1 MPRNRGP
8 APIVSVGVTQ
18 PGLVDVEQ
26 AADRAGGPRTLWPV
40 AAPPDTTAARAESD
54 RTQPSNAASI
64 ETGARAVG
72 LAALAAGRSNRSSR
86 SGPVRKPELRI
97 DLRAASDR
105 ELLAR
110 ACGAPLEP
118 DRPAPN
124 WSIEASDWFG
134 RTPAELAHE
143 LGLTRSAAQR
153 LAAALELARRAL
165 AFATPPPPQVRCARD
180 AFELCRALFVGVHV
194 EQFRVLNLD
203 AKHRVKQNLV
213 VSVGSLTASLVHPRE
228 VFRSAVRTNAAAV
241 VCVHNHPSGD
251 PEPSQEDLEVTRRLA
266 AAGRTLGIA
275 LLDHVV
281 VGRDEFVSLRERAP
295 W

>member
-1 MPRNRGP
+1 MKFPPCGNRRGGRSVNVR
-8 APIVSVGVTQ
+8 VSEEGIAEERA
-18 PGLVDVEQ
+18 VDRR
-26 AADRAGGPRTLWPV
+26 AAGGALGDGDS
-40 AAPPDTTAARAESD
+40 AISTAVD
-54 RTQPSNAASI
+54 P
-64 ETGARAVG
+64 
-72 LAALAAGRSNRSSR
+72 RSSQWT
-86 SGPVRKPELRI
+86 
-97 DLRAASDR
+97 DASWRGVGDR

-110 ACGAPLEP
+110 AAGAHPT
-118 DRPAPN
+118 PN
-124 WSIEASDWFG
+124 WPSADWTIEAADWLG
-134 RTPAELAHE
+134 RTPAELAAE
-143 LGLTRSAAQR
+143 LRLTRSAARR

-165 AFATPPPPQVRCARD
+165 HRATPPPAQVRCARD
-180 AFELCRALFVGVHV
+180 AFELCRALFLGVHV

-228 VFRSAVRTNAAAV
+228 VFRCAVRTNAAAV

>member
-1 MPRNRGP
+1 MTPHG
-8 APIVSVGVTQ
+8 SV
-18 PGLVDVEQ
+18 DEQ
-26 AADRAGGPRTLWPV
+26 
-40 AAPPDTTAARAESD
+40 TTAEEVVRLAPGSQATDSPAAAEQLPAQRRRASW
-54 RTQPSNAASI
+54 
-64 ETGARAVG
+64 RA
-72 LAALAAGRSNRSSR
+72 L
-86 SGPVRKPELRI
+86 
-97 DLRAASDR
+97 SDR
-105 ELLAR
+105 EVLIQ
-110 ACGAPLEP
+110 ACGARLTTA
-118 DRPAPN
+118 RLPAD
-124 WSIEASDWFG
+124 WTVEASEWFG
-134 RTPAELAHE
+134 RTPAELCCE
-143 LGLTRSAAQR
+143 LGLGRSAAQR

-165 AFATPPPPQVRCARD
+165 QRSTPQPTHVRCARD

-213 VSVGSLTASLVHPRE
+213 VSVGSLTSSLVHPRE
-228 VFRSAVRTNAAAV
+228 VFRCAVRTNAAAV